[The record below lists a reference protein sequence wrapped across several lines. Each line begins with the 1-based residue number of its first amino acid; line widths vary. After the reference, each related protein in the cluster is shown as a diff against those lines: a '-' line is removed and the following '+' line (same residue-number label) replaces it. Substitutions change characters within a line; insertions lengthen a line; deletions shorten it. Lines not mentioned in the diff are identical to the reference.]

1 MLKQIITIIM
11 VGAMQT
17 GMASV
22 SLSPADSIR
31 RALPR
36 LHGEAKLDALA
47 NLSNLIDEETDE
59 QKSLKINSEYI
70 AEAVRQKNTKVA
82 GHAMAV
88 RIGILHNYNDIPQ
101 IETTRASLL
110 GYMKDH
116 ARWNDYYES
125 WSMIADAYLSN
136 NKMMITASEARNMY
150 EDARS
155 RNNRYGLGVS
165 RYILGHVYFAQN
177 NLPLADKA
185 YAEAVRYLSYTKDGD
200 PNMLVTAY
208 SDYADVLSGMKS
220 YKKMEKIVSEW
231 KETIDLMKS
240 KETDSNANKDYYN
253 VKYKYCYLS
262 MADIAMNTG
271 RMDQAAKFLAKAES
285 LAQGSLPIGHS
296 SVLYSK
302 MQYFQLK
309 KDYKSAL
316 DACRQCEAL
325 LEECDDQMGLVN
337 VRELKADILIS
348 MGRPAEAAY
357 ILQKLQ
363 PLKDSLYNLQ
373 SQGQM
378 SELNTLYHL
387 DELKMQKERMKL
399 ITIAVTAASIL
410 LVLILI
416 LYIVHQS
423 KLRAKNRIIF
433 EKLKEEMH
441 DEEQT
446 AKAQERIPEQEL
458 STDELMYRRICKLV
472 QEKQLYKGSEINRE
486 IIASELGT
494 NYTYVA
500 TAIRTCAGGI
510 SVNDFLNEQ
519 RLKHAAHL
527 LTDSDNQSVNEI
539 CDTSGFS
546 SRTSFYR
553 LFHDKFGMSPTE
565 YRHAAKEKEKRETKP
580 QH

>member
-1 MLKQIITIIM
+1 MSKNLEKSTIQII
-11 VGAMQT
+11 
-17 GMASV
+17 
-22 SLSPADSIR
+22 
-31 RALPR
+31 
-36 LHGEAKLDALA
+36 
-47 NLSNLIDEETDE
+47 
-59 QKSLKINSEYI
+59 
-70 AEAVRQKNTKVA
+70 
-82 GHAMAV
+82 
-88 RIGILHNYNDIPQ
+88 
-101 IETTRASLL
+101 
-110 GYMKDH
+110 
-116 ARWNDYYES
+116 
-125 WSMIADAYLSN
+125 
-136 NKMMITASEARNMY
+136 
-150 EDARS
+150 
-155 RNNRYGLGVS
+155 
-165 RYILGHVYFAQN
+165 
-177 NLPLADKA
+177 
-185 YAEAVRYLSYTKDGD
+185 
-200 PNMLVTAY
+200 
-208 SDYADVLSGMKS
+208 
-220 YKKMEKIVSEW
+220 
-231 KETIDLMKS
+231 
-240 KETDSNANKDYYN
+240 
-253 VKYKYCYLS
+253 
-262 MADIAMNTG
+262 
-271 RMDQAAKFLAKAES
+271 
-285 LAQGSLPIGHS
+285 
-296 SVLYSK
+296 YSK
-302 MQYFQLK
+302 TK
-309 KDYKSAL
+309 KKK
-316 DACRQCEAL
+316 QCL
-325 LEECDDQMGLVN
+325 LQM
-337 VRELKADILIS
+337 I
-348 MGRPAEAAY
+348 
-357 ILQKLQ
+357 
-363 PLKDSLYNLQ
+363 Q